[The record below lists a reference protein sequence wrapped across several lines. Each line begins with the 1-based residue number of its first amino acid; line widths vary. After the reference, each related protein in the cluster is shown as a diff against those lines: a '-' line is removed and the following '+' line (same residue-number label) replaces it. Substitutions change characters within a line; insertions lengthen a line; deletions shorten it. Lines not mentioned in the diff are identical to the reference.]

1 MKNNSLVSVVVPCY
15 NYSQFLGEALESV
28 LRQTYANWECI
39 IINDGSTDNTEFV
52 AIKYCPKDSRFKYF
66 YKDNGGHSSA
76 RNFGIRNSSGEY
88 IMALDADD
96 KISEQYLEKAVNEIE
111 NNDEIKI
118 VSAQTQLFGDVEKIV
133 KMEKYDFRQLLI
145 INYLFATNLFRKK
158 DYDNTNGYDETML
171 AFEDWNLWISL
182 LKNGGKVLE
191 LPFVGYYYR
200 QKKNSVFRQAV
211 TDNKIVFRD
220 LLKLYNNNIDTYEK
234 YFDSPVILIQENEK
248 MKRVIASYQKTKT
261 YKIGK
266 SINSIKNAFKS

>member
-52 AIKYCPKDSRFKYF
+52 AIKYCTKDSRFKYF